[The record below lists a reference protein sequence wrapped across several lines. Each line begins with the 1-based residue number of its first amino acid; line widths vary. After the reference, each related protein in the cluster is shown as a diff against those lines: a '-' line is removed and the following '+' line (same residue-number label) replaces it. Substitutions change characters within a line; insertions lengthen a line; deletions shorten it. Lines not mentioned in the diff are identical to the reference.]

1 MRRWI
6 AVPII
11 FGCLLWAASAASAAT
26 PAVLTGS
33 ANLISNTK
41 ATLNGTVKAGGQATS
56 YAFQYGLSS
65 TYTAQTPSH
74 SAGSGFTNVKVKA
87 AISRLIPGTRY
98 HFRIVAVNASGFA
111 VGADHTFKTTGRPP
125 PGVFTGPAVNVS
137 RSSALLTGAVSTGG
151 LATTY
156 HFDVGVSPFA
166 VVHTNNVTLGA
177 TNNVVPV
184 AVPVGGLADHTLYHF
199 RLVAS
204 NSSGTIAGNDVVF
217 VTSRFAPG
225 LTRNSAPRHL
235 RQRPYLLTIG
245 GSLQLPTGF
254 PPSQACQGVVRIQIQ
269 KGSRTVVSTQVFVGG
284 SCRYGTRVIVPR
296 SVSGTVHVRARFLG
310 NALLTPHSA
319 KTQNVRV
326 G

>member
-6 AVPII
+6 AVPIV
-11 FGCLLWAASAASAAT
+11 FGCLLGAASAASAAT

-33 ANLISNTK
+33 ATSISNTK
-41 ATLNGTVKAGGQATS
+41 ATLNGTVRAGGQPTS
-56 YAFQYGLSS
+56 YTFQYGLTSA
-65 TYTAQTPSH
+65 YTAQTASH
-74 SAGSGFTNVKVKA
+74 SVGSGFSNVKVKA

-137 RSSALLTGAVSTGG
+137 RSSALLTGAVSPGG

-166 VVHTNNVTLGA
+166 VVHTNNVALGA

-184 AVPVGGLADHTLYHF
+184 AAPVGGLADHTLYHF
-199 RLVAS
+199 RLVAT

-225 LTRNSAPRHL
+225 LTRNSSPRHL
-235 RQRPYLLTIG
+235 RRRPYLLTIG
-245 GSLQLPTGF
+245 GSLQLPSGF
-254 PPSQACQGVVRIQIQ
+254 PPSQACQGVVRIQVQ